1 MSGAFPYILCSFVLH
16 LGLYD
21 LLLFQG
27 NTAAGL
33 IKNGN
38 VVGDVA
44 RNRFETNNSLNVVL
58 QSAA

>member
-1 MSGAFPYILCSFVLH
+1 MSGAFPYILCSFVLR

-44 RNRFETNNSLNVVL
+44 HNRFETNNSLNVVL

>member
-1 MSGAFPYILCSFVLH
+1 MSGTFPYILCSFVLH